1 VAKLNPSRPAIV
13 YSRHFEAPIEAM
25 AVDSAGSAYVTGSVT
40 SLYGFTTT
48 PGAFQTAF
56 VGFESAFVTKLKP
69 DGSGLVYSTLLNGQ
83 DSYGYGL
90 AVDGSGSAWV
100 VGTATG
106 FPVTVP
112 PATSGGAGLV
122 ARLSPDGSAL
132 VFSANIGLSAT
143 TVLLDGSGNAY
154 VAGGADSSRFI
165 RTPDA
170 LENTACSASLSFI
183 AKWSPRGVLLYS
195 SFSREGLAKA
205 IDSSDKLYLVQ
216 PFATLVRY
224 DPNADQPPSALGC
237 MTNAASFT
245 FLGVVPGEIVS
256 LFGDRLGPVQPA
268 FWVPDAS
275 GKVGTALANTRV
287 LFDGVAA
294 PILYADQNQI
304 NAIAPWELTP
314 GKNTAVTVESAGVR
328 SPALTVPVVPADP
341 GIFRLQFSPAPG
353 QGAVLNQD
361 GSVNSQDNPAAIGSI
376 VSIFG
381 TGMGLLNP
389 LPQDG
394 EIISDASHL
403 LQLPIQ
409 LVFNFVTADILY
421 AGAAPTL
428 PAGVIQINARVP
440 DVCKPMAGCLV
451 LTKANGL
458 YSSPLATVAVK

>member
-1 VAKLNPSRPAIV
+1 
-13 YSRHFEAPIEAM
+13 
-25 AVDSAGSAYVTGSVT
+25 
-40 SLYGFTTT
+40 
-48 PGAFQTAF
+48 
-56 VGFESAFVTKLKP
+56 
-69 DGSGLVYSTLLNGQ
+69 
-83 DSYGYGL
+83 
-90 AVDGSGSAWV
+90 
-100 VGTATG
+100 
-106 FPVTVP
+106 
-112 PATSGGAGLV
+112 
-122 ARLSPDGSAL
+122 
-132 VFSANIGLSAT
+132 
-143 TVLLDGSGNAY
+143 LDAAGNAY
-154 VAGGADSSRFI
+154 VAGGAESSTLI

-170 LENTACSASLSFI
+170 LENTACISSSFI
-183 AKWSPRGVLLYS
+183 TKWSPQGALLYS

-205 IDSSDKLYLVQ
+205 IDGSNRLYLVK

-224 DPNADQPPSALGC
+224 DPNADQRPSALGC

-256 LFGDRLGPVQPA
+256 LFGDRLGPLQPA
-268 FWVPDAS
+268 YWIPNAS
-275 GKVGTALANTRV
+275 GKVGSTLASTRV

-314 GKNTAVTVESAGVR
+314 GKSTAVTVESAGVS
-328 SPALTVPVVPADP
+328 SPALTVPVVSADP
-341 GIFRLQFSPAPG
+341 GIFRLQFSPPPG

-361 GSVNSQDNPAAIGSI
+361 GSVNSADNPAAIGSI

-389 LPQDG
+389 VPQNG

-409 LVFNFVTADILY
+409 VTFNFVTADVAY

-440 DVCKPMAGCLV
+440 DVCKPMAGCRV
-451 LTKANGL
+451 LTKTNGL